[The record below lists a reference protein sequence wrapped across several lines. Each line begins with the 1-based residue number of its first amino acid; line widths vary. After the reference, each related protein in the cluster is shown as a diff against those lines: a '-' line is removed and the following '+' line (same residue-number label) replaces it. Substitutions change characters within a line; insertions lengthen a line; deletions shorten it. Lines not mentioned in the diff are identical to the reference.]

1 MRSFYNELGNREEA
15 VKSAIKYCRKHDILK
30 EFLGLHAG
38 EVLSMLMT
46 EWNLDDALAVRF
58 EEGIEEGMET
68 GMEAATV
75 AIARNAL
82 AKGVAPEFV
91 QEITGLGMDVIKSIQ
106 TAL

>member
-1 MRSFYNELGNREEA
+1 
-15 VKSAIKYCRKHDILK
+15 
-30 EFLGLHAG
+30 
-38 EVLSMLMT
+38 MLMT

-58 EEGIEEGMET
+58 EEGIEEGMERGIEIGQET

-75 AIARNAL
+75 AIAKNAL